1 MNFIESIRA
10 LPDSDGEEGKCGYF
24 SAPESATKGFKL
36 TIPSVLEV
44 DQYYTFSVYAL
55 AMIYSAVGEVKI
67 EGISQELAKGKWT
80 KVEITFRATQNDLVI
95 FFNGNIRILNVYKAQ
110 LEKGRKA
117 TDYSAKIKSISDLVE
132 NNSIKNWC
140 YNNDTTIIDGG
151 KIATGTVTAKQIDVS
166 KLFAENI
173 KATGVF
179 EIDTI
184 HHSLDVNG
192 DDLYERF
199 KLINTERGIRMEAS
213 TSNELDTVNEEEGM
227 VESSFIPN
235 AVLNM
240 QNEQASLYGKNGA
253 SISSDSTTLSIDDGK
268 ISVTGAKWN
277 EIIADYSN
285 FRKFGATDEEGIV
298 YAKKIAGMVSV
309 KGCLTPS
316 YNISSGYDSIHMFT
330 LPKGYRPDSTL
341 YFVCQGSGANRWQLA
356 IGADGVCGM
365 SRYGASSFTTCV
377 KGDWLPFN
385 VTFVAKEDE

>member
-1 MNFIESIRA
+1 MNFTESIIA
-10 LPDSDGEEGKCGYF
+10 LPDRDGEEGKCGCF
-24 SAPESATKGFKL
+24 SAPESATKGFRL
-36 TIPSVLEV
+36 TIPSILEV

-55 AMIYSAVGEVKI
+55 AMIYSAVGEIKI

-173 KATGVF
+173 KATGIF

-192 DDLYERF
+192 NDLYERF
-199 KLINTERGIRMEAS
+199 KLINNERGIRMEAS
-213 TSNELDTVNEEEGM
+213 TSDELDSINEEEGTI
-227 VESSFIPN
+227 ESSFVPN

-298 YAKKIAGMVSV
+298 YAKKNSGNG
-309 KGCLTPS
+309 KRKRLS
-316 YNISSGYDSIHMFT
+316 YT
-330 LPKGYRPDSTL
+330 LL
-341 YFVCQGSGANRWQLA
+341 
-356 IGADGVCGM
+356 
-365 SRYGASSFTTCV
+365 
-377 KGDWLPFN
+377 
-385 VTFVAKEDE
+385 